1 MNRVRISYSSF
12 AQLMRCHLTIIII
25 LATPCLSQCDSM
37 NVPTDAELVA
47 LFRSHH
53 DAFEKLGAMGTEDTG
68 NVSYL
73 SAKTLNERPLTDGR
87 QNLSL
92 ERRSEYIRLITSIKP
107 DLVMGIDAYQISF
120 SYSVGGA
127 LSIGPRWM
135 KGIAYLPHGYDR
147 VGVVV
152 TNLDKLPTQDD
163 TYLVP
168 IEPKWYIIY
177 VHLE

>member
-1 MNRVRISYSSF
+1 MF
-12 AQLMRCHLTIIII
+12 TPLMRFAVTIVV
-25 LATPCLSQCDSM
+25 LVATRSFVQCESI
-37 NVPTDAELVA
+37 PKDAELVA

-87 QNLSL
+87 QNLSP

-168 IEPKWYIIY
+168 IEPKWCIIY
-177 VHLE
+177 IQLD